1 MHDYLLAWL
10 VYLTAG
16 FLMAIVVW
24 KLSSK
29 ASSAWRGLIRGTY
42 LVVTFTPWILADY
55 PGFYAPAF
63 VVLMMDLILNES
75 GSSLAGALALLA
87 SFTFMLIFLS
97 FWSFRKAK
105 RSR

>member
-1 MHDYLLAWL
+1 MNDYLLAWL

-16 FLMAIVVW
+16 LLMAIVVW
-24 KLSSK
+24 KLSSYT
-29 ASSAWRGLIRGTY
+29 SYAWRAMIRGSY
-42 LVVTFTPWILADY
+42 LVITFTPFILADY

-63 VVLMMDLILNES
+63 VILMMDLILSES

-97 FWSFRKAK
+97 FWSFRKTK